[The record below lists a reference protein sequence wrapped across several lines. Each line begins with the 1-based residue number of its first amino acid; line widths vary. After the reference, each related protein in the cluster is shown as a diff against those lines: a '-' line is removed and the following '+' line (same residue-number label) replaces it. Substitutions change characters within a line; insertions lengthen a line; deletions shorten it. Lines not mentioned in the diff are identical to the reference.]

1 MNAVM
6 QCLTHTPPL
15 ASFCLAGEHRRYKTG
30 ASGFNAIYEMGEHVN
45 RALNAPG
52 RAIAP
57 VAFVKNLRALSK
69 TFRKGR
75 QEDAHEFARC
85 LLDAMHKR
93 CVEAARPKPPEGSP
107 RSETTFVWQ
116 VFGGRLRSR
125 VSCKTC
131 GRTSDNGTSR
141 TA

>member
-1 MNAVM
+1 
-6 QCLTHTPPL
+6 
-15 ASFCLAGEHRRYKTG
+15 
-30 ASGFNAIYEMGEHVN
+30 MGEHVN

-57 VAFVKNLRALSK
+57 VAFVKTCALSK

-93 CVEAARPKPPEGSP
+93 CVEAARPKPRGIPSKRDHVRVAGVRRSP
-107 RSETTFVWQ
+107 AQ
-116 VFGGRLRSR
+116 PRL
-125 VSCKTC
+125 V
-131 GRTSDNGTSR
+131 
-141 TA
+141 